1 MPWNDVL
8 HPGGTNTPDWE
19 PLVSINA
26 FKSMKCT
33 PVPRYLTV
41 ALTATRGDW
50 EQPWRISVG
59 PSPLV
64 GPIQATLTPSCS
76 ASSFVRA
83 PFCFVFTCRCATN
96 TCSPQFLHKSP
107 PTPGTSRVAALII
120 VSWAILRRVM
130 SRTARLARKAS
141 VVANAS
147 SFTLCFDVK
156 LKRFVWR
163 QASNLH
169 TYAWCS
175 LLSAGYVASRQFL
188 FFFFDLRVMSQYTPF
203 LILRSGVSDSSA
215 AFRENASCPPF
226 CCELLSLTSYFLGFN
241 VVI

>member
-1 MPWNDVL
+1 LNYVQNNKIKRLPVVKTGASCMPWNDVL

-64 GPIQATLTPSCS
+64 GPIQATFTPSCS

-83 PFCFVFTCRCATN
+83 PFCFYLQVRN
-96 TCSPQFLHKSP
+96 QHLQPSVPSQEPPHPRHKS
-107 PTPGTSRVAALII
+107 SCSLNH
-120 VSWAILRRVM
+120 
-130 SRTARLARKAS
+130 RLLSHSKKGHVPHGSTRAQGFCCCKRLLPHIMFRRKA
-141 VVANAS
+141 
-147 SFTLCFDVK
+147 
-156 LKRFVWR
+156 
-163 QASNLH
+163 
-169 TYAWCS
+169 
-175 LLSAGYVASRQFL
+175 
-188 FFFFDLRVMSQYTPF
+188 
-203 LILRSGVSDSSA
+203 
-215 AFRENASCPPF
+215 
-226 CCELLSLTSYFLGFN
+226 
-241 VVI
+241 